1 MFSPDGT
8 LICASAAPHCGHDV
22 EKDED
27 GMGDLNIADED
38 SMGDLC
44 DFNIADVGNG

>member
-1 MFSPDGT
+1 MTSTIDQGEDNDMVD
-8 LICASAAPHCGHDV
+8 LSSVD
-22 EKDED
+22 EDED